1 MLLEYY
7 GVNAIRL
14 QVQSKIE
21 VFLQEMLTP
30 YEVFQTYAVLLWIY
44 EKYVGIILV
53 NFGILASL
61 FICKL
66 IICSVTKVLKI

>member
-1 MLLEYY
+1 MVGEY
-7 GVNAIRL
+7 
-14 QVQSKIE
+14 
-21 VFLQEMLTP
+21 LTFGLMVGM
-30 YEVFQTYAVLLWIY
+30 ELIWMGLWIY